1 VRDDNQTAGG
11 AVYKAVGDEE
21 GGGAVAESGNKW
33 YRSPAVIGAV
43 ITVAGFG
50 LFTLGAWLVSEWLLR

>member
-1 VRDDNQTAGG
+1 
-11 AVYKAVGDEE
+11 
-21 GGGAVAESGNKW
+21 VAEPSTKW
-33 YRSPAVIGAV
+33 YRSPAFIGLI